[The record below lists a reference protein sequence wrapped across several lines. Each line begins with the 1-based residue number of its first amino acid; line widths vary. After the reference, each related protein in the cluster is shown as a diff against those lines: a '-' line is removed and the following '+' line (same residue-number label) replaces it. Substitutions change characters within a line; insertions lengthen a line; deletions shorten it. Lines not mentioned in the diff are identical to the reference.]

1 LESVSDLP
9 PKLTP
14 VPTDELPV
22 SETIAAPVV
31 VAEISK
37 IPDPLCVTPL
47 EVAMA
52 PVPDKASVP
61 PLIVVAPVYVFAP
74 DNVRVPAVNT
84 RLPSVPPMEP
94 L

>member
-1 LESVSDLP
+1 MESVSDLT

-14 VPTDELPV
+14 VPADELPV
-22 SETIAAPVV
+22 SETIVAPVV

-61 PLIVVAPVYVFAP
+61 ALIVVAPVYVFATERVWVP
-74 DNVRVPAVNT
+74 DDNVNPPVPEIT
-84 RLPSVPPMEP
+84 PE
-94 L
+94 